1 MLNCRFFAELLPS
14 FLGFAP
20 HKGKYLALQY
30 MRADIW
36 KASRFSIIWR
46 FLAFCTLENQGND
59 SKIMHFVQSNSPD
72 WKPIY
77 EAALLETD
85 GSKLPE
91 RITAARTAILDRI
104 EESLTSPLPS
114 EHRAMDDAL
123 RNLRRL
129 AERMT
134 RNAA

>member
-1 MLNCRFFAELLPS
+1 VSLPE
-14 FLGFAP
+14 
-20 HKGKYLALQY
+20 
-30 MRADIW
+30 
-36 KASRFSIIWR
+36 WR
-46 FLAFCTLENQGND
+46 LLAFCTVENQGND
-59 SKIMHFVQSNSPD
+59 STMMYFAQSNSRD
-72 WKPIY
+72 WKPLY
-77 EAALLETD
+77 EAALFETD

-114 EHRAMDDAL
+114 EHRVMNDAL

-129 AERMT
+129 AAGMT